1 MGAQN
6 PRGPPNLEFL
16 QRYGGPMNNMNSMD
30 MPPQRM
36 PAGMYGGPGGN
47 MDSIGG
53 PGDPMGDGMPP
64 GMNPGQNPMM
74 MNQPGPGMMRGMR
87 PRMPMGGNGP
97 PFPNS
102 NMPFGGPPK
111 GPGDQAQPLPP
122 SMQGMNPGG
131 MPPNFKGGY
140 GAPNTNDPNYAQQYH
155 NFQQQLYATNTRGQ
169 LSQQSFFAPNK

>member
-16 QRYGGPMNNMNSMD
+16 QRYGGPMNNMNSME

-36 PAGMYGGPGGN
+36 PGGMYGGPGGN
-47 MDSIGG
+47 MDSLGG
-53 PGDPMGDGMPP
+53 VDPMGDGLPP

-74 MNQPGPGMMRGMR
+74 MNQPGMMRGMR

-111 GPGDQAQPLPP
+111 GPGDQAQALPP

-169 LSQQSFFAPNK
+169 LSQQSFFAPK

>member
-1 MGAQN
+1 
-6 PRGPPNLEFL
+6 
-16 QRYGGPMNNMNSMD
+16 MNNINSME